1 MHGCH
6 GTITDD
12 IVHATSHV
20 IAASKSDGYK
30 TANKR
35 MNVRLCRN
43 LFALTKQ
50 RLFDP

>member
-43 LFALTKQ
+43 LFCTHETKII
-50 RLFDP
+50 